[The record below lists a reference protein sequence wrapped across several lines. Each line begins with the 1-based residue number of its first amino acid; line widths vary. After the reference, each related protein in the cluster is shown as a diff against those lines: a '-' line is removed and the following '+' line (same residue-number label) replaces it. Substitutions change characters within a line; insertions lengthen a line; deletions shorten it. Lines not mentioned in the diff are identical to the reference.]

1 MIIAQSLESLF
12 KKHKDELTRLYLKD
26 SYKPVTHANLEYFF
40 TDSSDKLLKWYRYP
54 KNMAMPVDRLGML
67 LKFTQYLA
75 KGLSPEEDESL
86 DQIIEDAIENGL
98 KNPKAK
104 SAAIISTVL
113 TEKKKRRKL
122 CFHTELFYN
131 YLAVQLVREDE
142 NPLEY
147 DNEIQMQKVE
157 QLKKEKPDEGMMFFF
172 RQPELEKLK
181 SLLQITQEELEK
193 LLEESKQEIQLLR
206 EKVDYLRSLNHISSS
221 GNETG
226 KSGL

>member
-1 MIIAQSLESLF
+1 
-12 KKHKDELTRLYLKD
+12 
-26 SYKPVTHANLEYFF
+26 
-40 TDSSDKLLKWYRYP
+40 
-54 KNMAMPVDRLGML
+54 ML

-75 KGLSPEEDESL
+75 KGLSPEEDEAL

-142 NPLEY
+142 LPMVY
-147 DNEIQMQKVE
+147 DNTIQLEKVE
-157 QLKKEKPDEGMMFFF
+157 QLKREQPDEGVMFFF
-172 RQPELEKLK
+172 RQPELKKLK
-181 SLLQITQEELEK
+181 DLLMITPEVLEI
-193 LLEESKQEIQLLR
+193 LMAESKQEIQLLK
-206 EKVDYLRSLNHISSS
+206 EKVDYLRSLNHIS
-221 GNETG
+221 
-226 KSGL
+226 